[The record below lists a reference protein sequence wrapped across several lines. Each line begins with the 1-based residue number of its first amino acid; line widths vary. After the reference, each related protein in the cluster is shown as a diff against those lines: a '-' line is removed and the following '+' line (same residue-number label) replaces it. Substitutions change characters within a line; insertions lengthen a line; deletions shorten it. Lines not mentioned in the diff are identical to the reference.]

1 MNMASFRLLECKQ
14 VIVLFLFSTF
24 FCNLLQ
30 SSPYPFLL
38 FDVLALTQM
47 SFMHD
52 ENRQLPNF
60 EVQGQVKTSV
70 DGNINNNKLYTCL
83 GWYIYNYRDT
93 KLAKTQ

>member
-1 MNMASFRLLECKQ
+1 
-14 VIVLFLFSTF
+14 
-24 FCNLLQ
+24 
-30 SSPYPFLL
+30 
-38 FDVLALTQM
+38 
-47 SFMHD
+47 MHD